1 MVAGSSP
8 AGRTNINLTTGHY
21 SANLFQ
27 VDSQDI
33 KYIQINNAPLAQL
46 VEQLT
51 LNQWVEGSIPSGR
64 TITPPKDLLR
74 FKFLATL
81 FVSITILFSVY
92 GCALWGLNC
101 NIELV

>member
-8 AGRTNINLTTGHY
+8 AGRTNINLTTRHY

-64 TITPPKDLLR
+64 TLFFNDLRQIKILS
-74 FKFLATL
+74 LA
-81 FVSITILFSVY
+81 
-92 GCALWGLNC
+92 
-101 NIELV
+101 NIHKC